1 MKHLI
6 LALALILP
14 LSVEAYDPK
23 HLKQL
28 KETDQCPKCDLEGA
42 YLRGA
47 YLEYVTLWKANLE
60 GAYLEGAYLEGAN
73 LSKANLNGANLKGA
87 AFYNTTMPDG
97 SVNNS
102 DSVYTPDCE

>member
-6 LALALILP
+6 LP
-14 LSVEAYDPK
+14 LSAGAYDPK

-28 KETDQCPKCDLEGA
+28 KETDQCPKCDLKGAYLEGA
-42 YLRGA
+42 NLSKANLNGANLRGA

-60 GAYLEGAYLEGAN
+60 GA
-73 LSKANLNGANLKGA
+73 NLKGA
-87 AFYNTTMPDG
+87 AFCNTTMPDG

>member
-6 LALALILP
+6 LP
-14 LSVEAYDPK
+14 LSAGAYDPK

-28 KETDQCPKCDLEGA
+28 KETDQCPKCDLEEA
-42 YLRGA
+42 YLRGD
-47 YLEYVTLWKANLE
+47 YLEYVTLWKANL
-60 GAYLEGAYLEGAN
+60 
-73 LSKANLNGANLKGA
+73 KGANLKGA
-87 AFYNTTMPDG
+87 TFCNTTMPDG

>member
-6 LALALILP
+6 LP
-14 LSVEAYDPK
+14 LSAGAYDPK

-28 KETDQCPKCDLEGA
+28 KEPDQFPKCDLEEAYLRGA

-47 YLEYVTLWKANLE
+47 YLEYVTLWKANL
-60 GAYLEGAYLEGAN
+60 
-73 LSKANLNGANLKGA
+73 KGANLKGA
-87 AFYNTTMPDG
+87 TFCNTTMPDG

>member
-6 LALALILP
+6 LP
-14 LSVEAYDPK
+14 LSAGAYDPK

-28 KETDQCPKCDLEGA
+28 KETDQCPKCDLEEA

-47 YLEYVTLWKANLE
+47 YLEYVTLWKANL
-60 GAYLEGAYLEGAN
+60 
-73 LSKANLNGANLKGA
+73 KGANLKGA
-87 AFYNTTMPDG
+87 TFCNTTMPDG

>member
-47 YLEYVTLWKANLE
+47 YLEYVTLWKANL
-60 GAYLEGAYLEGAN
+60 
-73 LSKANLNGANLKGA
+73 KGANLKGA
-87 AFYNTTMPDG
+87 TFCNTTMPDG

>member
-6 LALALILP
+6 LP
-14 LSVEAYDPK
+14 LSAGAYDPK

-28 KETDQCPKCDLEGA
+28 KETDQCPKCDLEEAYLRGA

-60 GAYLEGAYLEGAN
+60 GAYLEGAN

-87 AFYNTTMPDG
+87 AFCNTTMPDG

>member
-6 LALALILP
+6 LP
-14 LSVEAYDPK
+14 LSAGAYDPK

-28 KETDQCPKCDLEGA
+28 KETDQCPKCDLKGA
-42 YLRGA
+42 YLQGA
-47 YLEYVTLWKANLE
+47 Y
-60 GAYLEGAYLEGAN
+60 
-73 LSKANLNGANLKGA
+73 LKGA
-87 AFYNTTMPDG
+87 AFCNTTMPDG